1 MDPQSTFITF
11 TNTAFP
17 HCRLFLVIIIIQR
30 KEREKTKVVFP
41 PFTFPLVY
49 VARFLEISQAWSLCY
64 DLAAAWEMCAHGQ
77 QTIHRAD

>member
-17 HCRLFLVIIIIQR
+17 HCRLFLVIIIIH
-30 KEREKTKVVFP
+30 KEKREKKTKVVFP

-49 VARFLEISQAWSLCY
+49 VARFLEISQA
-64 DLAAAWEMCAHGQ
+64 
-77 QTIHRAD
+77 